1 MILDLM
7 NRLLEATIAGILF
20 FVIWLVWRTDQ
31 LERRIEA
38 VRHELRVEIAR
49 RTGHHRYAEQLEEK
63 QKEDILQQYND
74 KRMFWIIW
82 GTIGATVAIGL
93 FLLHR

>member
-1 MILDLM
+1 MH
-7 NRLLEATIAGILF
+7 RWLLEATIVAILF

-31 LERRIEA
+31 LERQIEA
-38 VRHELRVEIAR
+38 AWHELRVEIAR
-49 RTGHHRYAEQLEEK
+49 RTGHHGYAEQLEEK
-63 QKEDILQQYND
+63 QREHISQQHKD

-93 FLLHR
+93 FLSSW